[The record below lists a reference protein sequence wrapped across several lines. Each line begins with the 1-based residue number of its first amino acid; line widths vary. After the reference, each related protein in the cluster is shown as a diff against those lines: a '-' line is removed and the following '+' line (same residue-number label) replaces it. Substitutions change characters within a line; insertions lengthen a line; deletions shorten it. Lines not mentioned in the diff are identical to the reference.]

1 MKTTRIIVKV
11 ESKKIDAT
19 AWAYGVFAVGAIM
32 LLIGIVTVLVCGKAT
47 EGVAWLLAG
56 AAPTSLAMYFA
67 GKADALSNI
76 KREIMDEI
84 AMDSLEAAEGSD
96 E

>member
-1 MKTTRIIVKV
+1 
-11 ESKKIDAT
+11 
-19 AWAYGVFAVGAIM
+19 M

-56 AAPTSLAMYFA
+56 SAPTSLAMYFS
-67 GKADALSNI
+67 GKESALSEI

-84 AMDSLEAAEGSD
+84 AMDSLEASEGSD